1 VTKVLC
7 KGGPYYW
14 IKEPLTELERRVR
27 AHHRAEDVRD
37 WQKRGVKI
45 EGLEEL
51 HAQWLSEA
59 PQPPVT
65 KAELKQ
71 YKKEYPDRYYLAQ
84 GEIWPL
90 SPAEERKIWAD
101 HAKAWKGPVTMVRG

>member
-1 VTKVLC
+1 
-7 KGGPYYW
+7 
-14 IKEPLTELERRVR
+14 
-27 AHHRAEDVRD
+27 
-37 WQKRGVKI
+37 
-45 EGLEEL
+45 
-51 HAQWLSEA
+51 
-59 PQPPVT
+59 VT

-84 GEIWPL
+84 GEKWPL